1 MKVAGTAD
9 VLTNMEI
16 TLITET
22 AMRILEEVGVHIPN
36 ARMLD
41 VLSDFGASVNTET
54 EMAYFPQT
62 LVVSFL
68 DESEPY
74 LPDPDGRLI
83 FGAGAYPQYYVPA
96 YSRDVR
102 PHTVET
108 IIQMTRLVDY
118 LDNITHVYDG
128 MGVPDDIPASVQP
141 LQMRLLV
148 WKYTKKGGCGQIQVT
163 RLCPYAVEMAEV
175 MAAHE
180 GGQVEDYAFLSIELI
195 SPLQFGKEEAKQCMF
210 YWERGLP
217 VHLGQ
222 ILSAGGTAP
231 ATLAGTLALQL
242 AEQLFLNFFRRAFY
256 GVRVLHIGNSA
267 TVLDMKQAVFRYG
280 RPELGLTHLVMG
292 QLARHFGASFG
303 ANSFLGDAKY
313 PSCEMGMQKAIN
325 ALPAIMAGTRSLG
338 NLGLLSVDEIGSPI
352 QLIIDNEYA
361 GALQR
366 FARGFKIDEES
377 LAFDL
382 IKELGPGG
390 LFTGTKHT
398 ARHFRKEHWQPR
410 LFSREMYNA
419 WIAGDG
425 KIDIERARDVYD
437 EAMRTHDKVY
447 ISDETERALLK
458 VIERARRELAEA

>member
-1 MKVAGTAD
+1 MRVTGTAD
-9 VLTNMEI
+9 VLTDTEI

-22 AMRILEEVGVHIPN
+22 AMRILEEVGVRIPN
-36 ARMLD
+36 ARMLA
-41 VLSDFGASVNTET
+41 VLSDFGAAVDTEA
-54 EMAYFPQT
+54 EMVRFPQP
-62 LVVSFL
+62 LMISFL

-74 LPDPDGRLI
+74 VPDPDGQLI
-83 FGAGAYPQYYVPA
+83 FGAGAYPQYYMPA
-96 YSRDVR
+96 DSRDVR

-128 MGVPDDIPASVQP
+128 MGVPADIPASVQP
-141 LQMRLLV
+141 LHMRLLV
-148 WKYTKKGGCGQIQVT
+148 WKYTNKGGCGQIQVT

-175 MAAHE
+175 MAAQE
-180 GGQVEDYAFLSIELI
+180 GGEVGDYGFLSIELI

-256 GVRVLHIGNSA
+256 GVRVLRIGNSA

-425 KIDIERARDVYD
+425 KLDIERARDVYD

-458 VIERARRELAEA
+458 VIERARQELAEI